1 MKLHD
6 AQLED
11 AHELAAIVSI
21 PVFFPWTVTA
31 LQDYGC
37 LLYYLCLYFSSVE
50 SNKDFQPNHISTQT
64 HTHTSIIS
72 EKDR

>member
-31 LQDYGC
+31 LQDYG

-50 SNKDFQPNHISTQT
+50 SKILNPTTFYTDT
-64 HTHTSIIS
+64 HTRTSIIS